1 MSASLSPMLP
11 YLIELYWTFS
21 LVLLYGTLGGPDMD
35 GLVDGRVVRFGSL
48 NEVLLT
54 TSWKSLWVITSS
66 PTPTVWMCCPWT
78 HDTMTR
84 GRGFLLLLGTKTF
97 RYQASNSCRCRH
109 VRTSDDRV
117 FEGCSFFSCCLQQE
131 NPVPQKGCVS

>member
-66 PTPTVWMCCPWT
+66 PTPTVWMCCP
-78 HDTMTR
+78 
-84 GRGFLLLLGTKTF
+84 
-97 RYQASNSCRCRH
+97 
-109 VRTSDDRV
+109 
-117 FEGCSFFSCCLQQE
+117 
-131 NPVPQKGCVS
+131 